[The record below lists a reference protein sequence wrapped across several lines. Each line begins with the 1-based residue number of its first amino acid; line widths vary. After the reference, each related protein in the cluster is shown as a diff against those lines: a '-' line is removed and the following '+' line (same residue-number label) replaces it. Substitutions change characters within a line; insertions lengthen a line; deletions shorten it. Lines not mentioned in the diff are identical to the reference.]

1 MLKKCTGLFLIL
13 VPVLI
18 GILLFKFNLE
28 YFWYYS
34 EHYKVYDLLYSA
46 INFII
51 FIIGVSLF
59 FKTSRASFAILFA
72 TVFITYQVLA
82 WTFTI
87 PRYTALLEIAPNA
100 QLTLVPYGAGAFS
113 SHDYSNIEIST
124 SFGLL
129 FIKTKSLKT
138 FTNIASGQLWFK
150 NDKTIGITLQT
161 YSKEIVDD
169 EISLNDIIQ

>member
-1 MLKKCTGLFLIL
+1 MPKQYTGLFLIL

-34 EHYKVYDLLYSA
+34 KHYKAYDLLYSA

-72 TVFITYQVLA
+72 TVFITYQVL
-82 WTFTI
+82 
-87 PRYTALLEIAPNA
+87 
-100 QLTLVPYGAGAFS
+100 
-113 SHDYSNIEIST
+113 
-124 SFGLL
+124 
-129 FIKTKSLKT
+129 
-138 FTNIASGQLWFK
+138 
-150 NDKTIGITLQT
+150 
-161 YSKEIVDD
+161 
-169 EISLNDIIQ
+169 